1 MSRIVFN
8 INLCH
13 PHRRRSFNSRK
24 KSKISNIKSFSCDSE
39 MRKGVD
45 EGLI

>member
-1 MSRIVFN
+1 MNAKSVKYVS
-8 INLCH
+8 IN
-13 PHRRRSFNSRK
+13 FNSRK